1 MTRNALT
8 RKAGRSGGRTAWL
21 VLAGSMGLTV
31 AATLFVS
38 VSAMGRDQV
47 RFDNAVQSAADRIV
61 NRLDIY
67 ISTLRGGAALFAA
80 GDVSRDDFHGYAQ
93 RLEIQRWYP
102 GIQGFGWSPRL
113 QSGLPGEPDEHYAIE
128 YLEPMDARNRAAIGY
143 DMYSEPTR
151 RVAMQRAR
159 DEAEAA
165 LSGRVT
171 LVQEIDG
178 PPQPGFLIYLPVYR
192 GGGIPATVEQRREL
206 LLGFV
211 YAPFRAHDLFD
222 GVFGREAFPRVSFA
236 VYDGERVDSAALLFA
251 TDRADAHRP
260 RHRNATRV
268 HVAGRPWTVVFV
280 SQPEFEAG
288 STRGFVPMVLVAGLL
303 ASLWLF
309 SLARGQQ
316 RAREAAEHANR
327 AKSSFL
333 ANMSHELRTPLN
345 AISGYVELIEIGV
358 AGPVT
363 EQQQQFLGRIRRAQ
377 QHLLGLINDVL
388 NYARLDAGA
397 VAYSLRPVDV
407 PRLVADSLSLLTVQ
421 ADGKRITI
429 SNGGG
434 PAVTARADLEKASQI
449 LLNLLSNAVKFT
461 EPGGSVNASWQIV
474 GDAVEIAVADTGIGV
489 PADRLDTIFD
499 PFVQVDP
506 DLTRAQQGVGLGL
519 AISRDLAQ
527 GMGGDIHVRSAVGR
541 GSTFTVILPLAEPRD
556 AIVKPLTRIPARA

>member
-1 MTRNALT
+1 MTLNAL
-8 RKAGRSGGRTAWL
+8 RRRAGRRSGRTAWL
-21 VLAGSMGLTV
+21 VLAGSLGLTV

-47 RFDNAVQSAADRIV
+47 RFDNAVQSAADRIA

-67 ISTLRGGAALFAA
+67 ITTLRGGAALFAA
-80 GDVSRDDFHGYAQ
+80 GDVSRDDFHRYAE

-113 QSGLPGEPDEHYAIE
+113 QTGLPGEPDERYAIE
-128 YLEPMDARNRAAIGY
+128 YLEPLDARNRAAIGY

-151 RVAMQRAR
+151 RSAMRRAR

-178 PPQPGFLIYLPVYR
+178 PFQPGFLIYLPVYR

-236 VYDGERVDSAALLFA
+236 VYDGEHVDSAALLFA

-260 RHRNATRV
+260 RHRDVTRV
-268 HVAGRPWTVVFV
+268 HVAGRPWTVVFE
-280 SQPEFEAG
+280 SQPEFDAG

-327 AKSSFL
+327 VKSSFL

-363 EQQQQFLGRIRRAQ
+363 ERQQQYLGRIRRAQ

-397 VAYSLRPVDV
+397 VAYSLQSVDV
-407 PRLVADSLSLLTVQ
+407 PRLVEDSLSLLSVQ
-421 ADGKRITI
+421 ADAKRISI

-434 PAVTARADLEKASQI
+434 PAVAARADLEKASQI

-461 EPGGSVNASWQIV
+461 EPGGSVNASWKIID
-474 GDAVEIAVADTGIGV
+474 DAVEIAVADTGIGI
-489 PADRLDTIFD
+489 PADRLDAIFD

-519 AISRDLAQ
+519 AISRDLAH
-527 GMGGDIHVRSAVGR
+527 GMGGDIHVRSTVGR
-541 GSTFTVILPLAEPRD
+541 GSTFTVVLPLAEPRD
-556 AIVKPLTRIPARA
+556 AIVKPLTRVPARA